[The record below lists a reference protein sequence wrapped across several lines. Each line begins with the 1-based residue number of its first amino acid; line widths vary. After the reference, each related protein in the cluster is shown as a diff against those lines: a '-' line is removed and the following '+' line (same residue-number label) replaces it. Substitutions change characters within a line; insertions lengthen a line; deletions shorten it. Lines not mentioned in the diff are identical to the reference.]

1 MRISPKWLHEFVDL
15 KVSDAQLADDLT
27 LAGVAVES
35 VKQIDG
41 ETLFEMEIGTNRP
54 DAMCHY
60 GVARECSAIYDVD
73 LKPIA
78 PKLPKAKAAAS
89 SFLIEI
95 QDKEG
100 CKRYTARVI
109 RNVKIGPSPQNMLDR
124 LKIDDHGGI
133 SNAVDA
139 SNYALMEIGHPTH
152 AFDLDKLEGG
162 KIIVRRARAGETL
175 KTLDGVDRKLETE
188 DLVIAD
194 AVKPVALAGIMG
206 GFDTAISAATKNIL
220 IESAWFDPATVRKT
234 ARRLGMHTDASHIF
248 ERGADWGATPLA
260 CNRVA
265 ELILATAA
273 GELEGDA
280 VDAIAAHVPRYSL
293 ILRRPEILRILGQ
306 DIPEAQVTRM
316 LTRLGFTL
324 KLVKGEE
331 IFKRMAEG
339 LPEGSFAVV
348 LPQSGLNPSNTKT
361 EDYEARIKK
370 YAADLL
376 HQLGGQTCWIV
387 DLPTWRLDIE
397 REIDLIEEIAR
408 IYGYNKFP
416 NTLPSFSGGVVE
428 LPGAAKET
436 RLRNELLALG
446 YDEAVSSTFIS
457 PADAQAFSDSHT
469 VMLANPLSAEQSAM
483 RTSLVAGMLG
493 MIAWNLNRGTSD
505 VRLFESGHVFE
516 MAEVGSKDE
525 KSQERKMLCIGAT
538 GNAQPQ
544 DVHTKARPYAFFDL
558 KGDIETLLAG
568 FDLSRSEFEAEAA
581 PYYHPGRCA
590 RVKAGGQVIA
600 QYGQIH
606 PDVAAARKLKQEIY
620 LAEIF
625 LDRLLNFELRVPRY
639 EPLSKFPAV
648 GRDFSFVFADI
659 VTFAQISSAVTALQI
674 AELQSFVP
682 AEIFRGGSVPAGSY
696 SILLRA
702 EFQSPDRTLR
712 DDEVAQ
718 WSAAIVKSL
727 QALGGN
733 LRSS

>member
-1 MRISPKWLHEFVDL
+1 MRISPQWLREFVDI
-15 KVSDAQLADDLT
+15 KVDDQRLADEIT

-41 ETLFEMEIGTNRP
+41 QTLFEMEIGTNRP

-60 GVARECSAIYDVD
+60 GVARECSAIYDTD

-78 PKLPKAKAAAS
+78 PKLLKAKAAAHP
-89 SFLIEI
+89 FPIEI

-109 RNVKIGPSPQNMLDR
+109 RNVKIGPSPQKILER
-124 LKIDDHGGI
+124 LKIDDHGGV

-139 SNYALMEIGHPTH
+139 SNYALMEMGHPTH

-162 KIIVRRARAGETL
+162 KIIVRRARSGETL
-175 KTLDGVDRKLETE
+175 KTLDGVDRKLEPE

-194 AVKPVALAGIMG
+194 GSKPVALAGIMG
-206 GFDTAISAATKNIL
+206 GFDTAISASTKNVL

-260 CNRVA
+260 CDRVA
-265 ELILATAA
+265 ELILSSAG
-273 GELEGDA
+273 GELEGEP
-280 VDAIAAHVPRYSL
+280 VDAIAGHVPRYSL

-306 DIPEAQVTRM
+306 DIPEAEITRI
-316 LTRLGFTL
+316 LTRLGFAL
-324 KLVKGEE
+324 KMVKGEE
-331 IFKRMAEG
+331 IMKRLAEG
-339 LPEGSFAVV
+339 MPQGSMAVV
-348 LPQSGLNPSNTKT
+348 LPQPGFNPGGANKG
-361 EDYEARIKK
+361 DYEEKIRK
-370 YAADLL
+370 YTADLL
-376 HQLGGQTCWIV
+376 KQLGGQTCWIV

-428 LPGAAKET
+428 LPGAAREM

-457 PADAQAFSDSHT
+457 PADAQAFSNSQI

-483 RTSLVAGMLG
+483 RSSLVPGMLG
-493 MIAWNLNRGTSD
+493 MVAWNLNRGTSD

-516 MAEVGSKDE
+516 MIKE
-525 KSQERKMLCIGAT
+525 KSHERKMLCIGAT
-538 GNAQPQ
+538 GNAQHQ
-544 DVHTKARPYAFFDL
+544 GVHTKACPYSFFDL

-568 FDLSRSEFEAEAA
+568 FDLPGLQLQAASA
-581 PYYHPGRCA
+581 PYYHPGRSA
-590 RVKAGGQVIA
+590 TWQAGGQVIA
-600 QYGQIH
+600 EFGQIH
-606 PDVAAARKLKQEIY
+606 PDVAASRKLKQEIY

-625 LDRLLNFELRVPRY
+625 LDRLLHFDLRVPRY

-648 GRDFSFVFADI
+648 GRDFSFVFGDS
-659 VTFAQISSAVTALQI
+659 VTFSQISFAVHALNI

-682 AEIFRGGSVPAGSY
+682 VEIFRGGAVPAGSY

-718 WSAAIVKSL
+718 WSAEIVKALEARGGSL
-727 QALGGN
+727 
-733 LRSS
+733 RTS

>member
-1 MRISPKWLHEFVDL
+1 MRISPNWLREFVAL
-15 KVSDAQLADDLT
+15 KVDDQQLADEIT

-41 ETLFEMEIGTNRP
+41 QTLFEMEIGTNRP

-78 PKLPKAKAAAS
+78 PKLPKAKPAAAT
-89 SFLIEI
+89 FPIDI

-109 RNVKIGPSPQNMLDR
+109 RNVKIEPSPKNILDR

-139 SNYALMEIGHPTH
+139 SNYTLMEMGHPTH

-162 KIIVRRARAGETL
+162 RIIVRRARAGETL
-175 KTLDGVDRKLETE
+175 KTLDGIDRKLEPE

-194 AVKPVALAGIMG
+194 ASKPVALAGIMG
-206 GFDTAISAATKNIL
+206 GFDTSISTSTKNVL

-248 ERGADWGATPLA
+248 ERGADWGATTLA

-265 ELILATAA
+265 ELILSTAG
-273 GELEGDA
+273 GELEGEP
-280 VDAIAAHVPRYSL
+280 VDAIAGHVPRYSL

-316 LTRLGFTL
+316 LTRLGFTM
-324 KLVKGEE
+324 KMIKGEE
-331 IFKRMAEG
+331 IFKSMAEG

-348 LPQSGLNPSNTKT
+348 LQQSGYLSGTAKP
-361 EDYEARIKK
+361 EEYEARIKQ
-370 YAADLL
+370 YTSDLL
-376 HQLGGQTCWIV
+376 KQLGGQTCWIV

-408 IYGYNKFP
+408 IHGYNKFP

-428 LPGAAKET
+428 LPGAAKEA
-436 RLRNELLALG
+436 RLRGELLALG

-457 PADAQAFSDSHT
+457 PEDAQAFSSSQT

-483 RTSLVAGMLG
+483 RTSLVPGMLA
-493 MIAWNLNRGTSD
+493 MIGWNLNRGTSD

-516 MAEVGSKDE
+516 MAKEI
-525 KSQERKMLCIGAT
+525 SQERKMLCVGAT
-538 GNAQPQ
+538 GSAQRQ
-544 DVHTKARPYAFFDL
+544 DVHTKSRPYTFFDL

-568 FDLSRSEFEAEAA
+568 FDLSGSSFETAIA

-590 RVKAGGQVIA
+590 QVKAGGRIVAQFGQV
-600 QYGQIH
+600 H
-606 PDVAAARKLKQEIY
+606 PDVAAARKLKQEVY

-625 LDRLLNFELRVPRY
+625 LDRLLNFELRTPRY
-639 EPLSKFPAV
+639 EPLSRFPAV
-648 GRDFSFVFADI
+648 DRDFSFAFPDT
-659 VTFAQISSAVTALQI
+659 VTFAQMAAAVSTLHI

-702 EFQSPDRTLR
+702 EFQSPERTLR

-718 WSAAIVKSL
+718 WSAEIVKVL
-727 QALGGN
+727 QAIGGN
-733 LRSS
+733 QRS